1 MMRRLFTSIY
11 QRCSQVVSNCT
22 DVNMFSSPLTWTS
35 GLSGWSLLTSFVVI
49 LYGFFFTTKRNVT
62 EQSGSVTLTKISQY
76 LCAILLA
83 VAATETCRNSSL
95 ILTSPP
101 ALSNVTLMAAVTVV
115 CLLIGHFS
123 RRQEDNRVKAKDEA
137 TFLND
142 IYLNQAISLVKI
154 GFTRELQ
161 ENDVPDVS
169 EWEKCC
175 QIYQPFEAHWKHETN
190 EKKSRKTSL
199 VVVLLKTFGFKYLT
213 LQFFLCLLDL
223 TYFLNPLVIEYLMKH
238 VENQSSASPYEG
250 CSFMLSMF
258 IVCATSAVLYNRVY
272 FSCMRMSRRIRVSL
286 RLAVFNK
293 ALTMTNESRSKKT
306 TGKLISLIT
315 EDCDKIT
322 DASTNIYYF
331 LMTPCK
337 VLLSMFMLYRLLGY
351 STLYGM
357 VILLAVI
364 PIKLWAGNKIMFH
377 EEVRDKI
384 KDDRIKVLN
393 EIFNGIKVLKLYAW
407 EKAFISRIS
416 KIRNSESA
424 AMKKMNFWCML
435 LEMQYRAFP
444 LLVQVISFSGF
455 MYLGGQMTSTTALVA
470 SSLFGLLYS
479 AFNSLSYVLPNM
491 LQSRVSIKRLS
502 KFLHQEDIPEDI
514 VTKETN
520 LNCSSAIKIVDGTL
534 TWQTS
539 SQKMTLTNI
548 NMTITEGSLVAVVG
562 MVGMGKSSLLSAILG
577 EMQKLKGNVMVKGQT
592 AYVPQE
598 AWVQNMSLKENILFG
613 AEYQEQKYHNIIHAC
628 ALTEDLN
635 ILPAGDKTEIGER
648 GINLSG
654 GQKQRI
660 SLARSVYSDADIY
673 LLDDPL
679 SAVDSH
685 VGKHIF
691 NCVIG
696 PKGLLKNKTRVLVTH
711 GVHWLPFVDEII
723 VVKDGRISEAGSYQQ
738 LLENNGDFSQF
749 LQSTLNSNNNNKNS
763 MDKSLT
769 CQESNLNNFKDR
781 QKLHK
786 YCDELNLKT
795 TCVEDLQDNK
805 NIGDLTKN
813 ALNDEDRDNTKIS
826 SKIYHE
832 YLKAIGFKNF
842 CLISFVF
849 IVWLIFKDGKELWLG
864 KWAEDSSLSNTAL
877 HQSSL
882 SSMNYL
888 ITYVMIGSSG
898 ILFSSLFLYLVQTKA
913 LDAAN
918 RLHNQLLHN
927 ILRAPMSFFD
937 TTPTGR
943 IISRFSKD
951 ILSIDGLG
959 GCLEEYLRC
968 SGAVLMQLSV
978 LLYLNPRVIPF
989 VLLITCIFLYLQHLF
1004 SKTARKLRHYRN
1016 QNSSPIIDF
1025 FKETIHGLSTIRA
1038 FGAQQRFVSRM
1049 HTVIENHLKFDVWEM
1064 FVGIWFDNHITVM
1077 SYVVVL
1083 ACGLIIV
1090 CTGHITPA
1098 EAGLILMYS
1107 SEFVYS
1113 LGWYMTHST
1122 YTEQELVSL
1131 ERVLEYSNKPV
1142 EAEWEIPET
1151 RPQPLWP
1158 QNGEVIFNDYK
1169 ARYRDGLDFV
1179 LRGIS
1184 CHVRKGEKIGVVGR
1198 TGAGKS
1204 SLMSSLFR
1212 LMEAAEGQILLDDC
1226 NISVV
1231 GLHDLRKKITILP
1244 QDPVIFGGS
1253 IRMNLDP
1260 LEEKSV
1266 EELWEALKHSHLKTF
1281 VESLPGN
1288 LDYNCGEGGQNFSM
1302 GQRQLLCLARALLHK
1317 TTILVL
1323 DEATASVD
1331 METDDLIQKTICTE
1345 FKDCTVLTIAH
1356 RINTILNY
1364 DRILVLD
1371 NGQVKEFDSPK
1382 TLLKNIKSTFF
1393 RLAKDAGLVS

>member
-1 MMRRLFTSIY
+1 AP
-11 QRCSQVVSNCT
+11 V
-22 DVNMFSSPLTWTS
+22 
-35 GLSGWSLLTSFVVI
+35 
-49 LYGFFFTTKRNVT
+49 
-62 EQSGSVTLTKISQY
+62 
-76 LCAILLA
+76 
-83 VAATETCRNSSL
+83 
-95 ILTSPP
+95 
-101 ALSNVTLMAAVTVV
+101 LSNVTLMAAVTVV

-123 RRQEDNRVKAKDEA
+123 RRQEDNRVQAKDEA
-137 TFLND
+137 SFLND

-175 QIYQPFEAHWKHETN
+175 QIYQPLEAHWKHETN

-199 VVVLLKTFGFKYLT
+199 VVVLLKTFGLKYLT

-250 CSFMLSMF
+250 CTFMLSMF
-258 IVCATSAVLYNRVY
+258 IVCTTSAVLYNRVY
-272 FSCMRMSRRIRVSL
+272 FSCMRMSRHIRVSL

-293 ALTMTNESRSKKT
+293 
-306 TGKLISLIT
+306 
-315 EDCDKIT
+315 
-322 DASTNIYYF
+322 
-331 LMTPCK
+331 
-337 VLLSMFMLYRLLGY
+337 
-351 STLYGM
+351 
-357 VILLAVI
+357 
-364 PIKLWAGNKIMFH
+364 
-377 EEVRDKI
+377 
-384 KDDRIKVLN
+384 
-393 EIFNGIKVLKLYAW
+393 
-407 EKAFISRIS
+407 
-416 KIRNSESA
+416 
-424 AMKKMNFWCML
+424 
-435 LEMQYRAFP
+435 
-444 LLVQVISFSGF
+444 VQVISFSGF

-514 VTKETN
+514 VTEETN
-520 LNCSSAIKIVDGTL
+520 LMFSNPYFS
-534 TWQTS
+534 
-539 SQKMTLTNI
+539 I
-548 NMTITEGSLVAVVG
+548 NMTIPEGSLVAVVG
-562 MVGMGKSSLLSAILG
+562 MVGMGKSSLLSAVLG

-660 SLARSVYSDADIY
+660 SLARSVYSNADIY

-696 PKGLLKNKTRVLVTH
+696 PKGLLKDKTRVLVTH

-738 LLENNGDFSQF
+738 LLENNGHFSQF
-749 LQSTLNSNNNNKNS
+749 IQSTLNSNNNNIENS

-769 CQESNLNNFKDR
+769 CQESNLNNFEDG

-786 YCDELNLKT
+786 YCDELHIKT

-813 ALNDEDRDNTKIS
+813 ALNDEDRDSTKIS

-832 YLKAIGFKNF
+832 YLNAIGFKNF

-978 LLYLNPRVIPF
+978 LLYLNPRVVPF
-989 VLLITCIFLYLQHLF
+989 VLLITCIFLYLQL
-1004 SKTARKLRHYRN
+1004 L
-1016 QNSSPIIDF
+1016 
-1025 FKETIHGLSTIRA
+1025 
-1038 FGAQQRFVSRM
+1038 
-1049 HTVIENHLKFDVWEM
+1049 
-1064 FVGIWFDNHITVM
+1064 
-1077 SYVVVL
+1077 
-1083 ACGLIIV
+1083 
-1090 CTGHITPA
+1090 
-1098 EAGLILMYS
+1098 
-1107 SEFVYS
+1107 
-1113 LGWYMTHST
+1113 
-1122 YTEQELVSL
+1122 L
-1131 ERVLEYSNKPV
+1131 E
-1142 EAEWEIPET
+1142 
-1151 RPQPLWP
+1151 
-1158 QNGEVIFNDYK
+1158 
-1169 ARYRDGLDFV
+1169 
-1179 LRGIS
+1179 
-1184 CHVRKGEKIGVVGR
+1184 
-1198 TGAGKS
+1198 
-1204 SLMSSLFR
+1204 
-1212 LMEAAEGQILLDDC
+1212 
-1226 NISVV
+1226 
-1231 GLHDLRKKITILP
+1231 
-1244 QDPVIFGGS
+1244 
-1253 IRMNLDP
+1253 
-1260 LEEKSV
+1260 
-1266 EELWEALKHSHLKTF
+1266 
-1281 VESLPGN
+1281 
-1288 LDYNCGEGGQNFSM
+1288 
-1302 GQRQLLCLARALLHK
+1302 
-1317 TTILVL
+1317 
-1323 DEATASVD
+1323 
-1331 METDDLIQKTICTE
+1331 
-1345 FKDCTVLTIAH
+1345 
-1356 RINTILNY
+1356 
-1364 DRILVLD
+1364 
-1371 NGQVKEFDSPK
+1371 
-1382 TLLKNIKSTFF
+1382 
-1393 RLAKDAGLVS
+1393 